1 MKYTATVT
9 FDVLDFE
16 ADSVK
21 DADSKI
27 DKLIDLLS
35 DASEAWDSLNWDNVE
50 WKAEVTTMNKTPLVG
65 KQVTIVCDEATLQ
78 ELYKLNDYQWDN
90 FNEGEFMFFIGEV
103 GDTELN
109 DEQMEFYGNN

>member
-1 MKYTATVT
+1 
-9 FDVLDFE
+9 
-16 ADSVK
+16 
-21 DADSKI
+21 
-27 DKLIDLLS
+27 
-35 DASEAWDSLNWDNVE
+35 
-50 WKAEVTTMNKTPLVG
+50 MNKTPLVG

-109 DEQMEFYGNN
+109 DEQMEFYGNEVN